1 MTRTVQKY
9 GGSSVATA
17 DHLKRVAKLVGD
29 RRRAG
34 EEMVV
39 VVSAMGDTTDD
50 LIDLSKQIT
59 SRPPAREMDVLLSTG
74 EIVSSALLAMALQA
88 DGVDAISLT
97 GAQAGIRTDTVYAR
111 ARIADIQA
119 ERIERELAAGR
130 VVIVAGF
137 QGISENSDVTTLGRG
152 GSDTTAVALA
162 AGINADACE
171 IFTDVAGIYT
181 ADPRICPSARPLRD
195 IGYEEMLEMASTGA
209 RVMHARA
216 VEVGALYGVE
226 IYVKSTFDPT
236 APGTIIRKETT
247 MEQGNKVRGIAH
259 ESRVAKVTLR
269 GVPDRPGIAA
279 MIFEPLAEAGVSV
292 DTIVQNASIERLTDL
307 TFTVAPGDLERALEV
322 VNQLNRDLGAAEIVS
337 ADNLGTVS
345 IIGTGMA
352 SAPGYAARMFR
363 TLFDE
368 SINIDMISTSDIR
381 ITCVVGAD
389 RVADAVVA
397 LHNAFELDRQG

>member
-17 DHLKRVAKLVGD
+17 DHIRRVAKLVGD
-29 RRRAG
+29 RHRAG
-34 EEMVV
+34 EQMVV

-50 LIDLSKQIT
+50 LIDLSKQINP
-59 SRPPAREMDVLLSTG
+59 RPSAREMDVLLSTG
-74 EIVSSALLAMALQA
+74 EIVSSSLLAMALQA

-97 GAQAGIRTDTVYAR
+97 GAQAGIRTDATYAR
-111 ARIADIQA
+111 ARIAGIQGD
-119 ERIERELAAGR
+119 RIERELTAGR

-137 QGISENSDVTTLGRG
+137 QGISDDSDVTTLGRG

-171 IFTDVAGIYT
+171 IYTDVPGIFT

-226 IYVKSTFDPT
+226 IYVKSTFDPS

-269 GVPDRPGIAA
+269 AVPDRPGIAA

-292 DTIVQNASIERLTDL
+292 DTIVQNASVERLTDL
-307 TFTVAPGDLERALEV
+307 TFTVATGDRERALEV
-322 VNQLNRDLGAAEIVS
+322 VERLNRDLGAQEIVS
-337 ADNLGTVS
+337 ADDLGTVS

-363 TLFDE
+363 TLFDQG
-368 SINIDMISTSDIR
+368 INIDMISTSDIR
-381 ITCVVGAD
+381 ITCVVSAD

>member
-17 DHLKRVAKLVGD
+17 DHLKRVARLVGD

-34 EEMVV
+34 EELVV

-50 LIDLSKQIT
+50 LIALAAQLNP
-59 SRPPAREMDVLLSTG
+59 RPASREMDVLLSTG
-74 EIVSSALLAMALQA
+74 EIVSSALLSMALQA
-88 DGVDAISLT
+88 EGVDAISLT
-97 GAQAGIRTDTVYAR
+97 GAQAGIRTDAVYAR
-111 ARIADIQA
+111 ARIADINA
-119 ERIERELAAGR
+119 DRIERELAAGR

-137 QGISENSDVTTLGRG
+137 QGVSDDFDVTTLGRG

-162 AGINADACE
+162 AAVNADTCE
-171 IFTDVAGIYT
+171 IYTDVAGIYT
-181 ADPRICPSARPLRD
+181 ADPRICPTARPLRD

-216 VEVGALYGVE
+216 VEVGAIHGVE
-226 IYVKSTFDPT
+226 ILVKSTFDPA
-236 APGTIIRKETT
+236 APGTVIRRETT

-307 TFTVAPGDLERALEV
+307 TFTVSPGDRERALEV
-322 VNQLNRDLGAAEIVS
+322 VGRLNQELGAQEVVS
-337 ADNLGTVS
+337 ADDLGTVS

-381 ITCVVGAD
+381 ITCVVSAD

-397 LHNAFELDRQG
+397 LHAAFELDRQG